1 MGYAYLADLVVAV
14 HLAFVAFV
22 VVGEL
27 VILIGRLCRW
37 EGVRNFWFRSAHLLA
52 IGVVAF
58 EALSNIPC
66 PLTTWEYDL
75 REAAGQRV
83 DRGTTFIGKVARD
96 VLFYRPE
103 NPATIER
110 LHIAF
115 GALVLATYVFIPPR
129 WPRRRADRAAGAA
142 PGGAAGPP
150 PAQSPISR

>member
-1 MGYAYLADLVVAV
+1 MGYAYLADVVVAV
-14 HLAFVAFV
+14 HLAFAAFV

-27 VILIGRLCRW
+27 VILVGRLCRW
-37 EGVRNFWFRSAHLLA
+37 GGVRNFWFRSLHLLA

-58 EALSNIPC
+58 EAMSNIAC

-75 REAAGQRV
+75 RERAGQRV
-83 DRGTTFIGKVARD
+83 DRGTTFIGKIARD

-110 LHIAF
+110 LHLAF

-129 WPRRRADRAAGAA
+129 WPRRRAPASAT
-142 PGGAAGPP
+142 GGAAGPP
-150 PAQSPISR
+150 HVQSPISR